1 MNARAEALHCEPL
14 RSLSEVTETTKEFQR
29 VRVEGEMIK
38 NSIRVGPKVRTSE
51 VSNNEKIAGYDLIT
65 PMREKRNKNARR
77 KGVRPF
83 GGGDGTND
91 VNDDDVVALVNRGF
105 AERAFE
111 DAKGG
116 MCLKTI
122 GVVRKGDMKGYFT
135 PENVPEKNVW
145 HYVDVRGIGEYL
157 GLVVGAPRGSS
168 NSSSIATLGKDE
180 NLNEDKKEK
189 GFVPYVQLI
198 RPIGTTTSTSSH
210 QPIPVAEEELMK
222 FSVLPEQHMNY
233 SMTWFSLSA
242 VTLGMASFALLKK
255 KKVPKL

>member
-1 MNARAEALHCEPL
+1 M
-14 RSLSEVTETTKEFQR
+14 
-29 VRVEGEMIK
+29 
-38 NSIRVGPKVRTSE
+38 
-51 VSNNEKIAGYDLIT
+51 
-65 PMREKRNKNARR
+65 
-77 KGVRPF
+77 
-83 GGGDGTND
+83 
-91 VNDDDVVALVNRGF
+91 
-105 AERAFE
+105 
-111 DAKGG
+111 
-116 MCLKTI
+116 KTI

-157 GLVVGAPRGSS
+157 GLVVGGGSS
-168 NSSSIATLGKDE
+168 HSSSIATLGKDE

-198 RPIGTTTSTSSH
+198 RPIGTTTSTSSQ